1 MARLQLLANKRTLQA
16 STNDVPGLS
25 ADALLVTPHLDVYHS
40 GVPEDVF
47 TLSCFR
53 RDLHDHHRALRE
65 MGTHKITAMFSVLPC
80 DIITRNDWDDARLSK
95 CDHARQKATDLPRIL
110 ERDPKRPSDY
120 APYTEGRDRLWSA
133 SGRYPRSL
141 TGH

>member
-1 MARLQLLANKRTLQA
+1 MKSKQQETCTKSLDHTMGKCLKA
-16 STNDVPGLS
+16 SVVHTR
-25 ADALLVTPHLDVYHS
+25 
-40 GVPEDVF
+40 EDVF

-95 CDHARQKATDLPRIL
+95 CDHARQKATDL
-110 ERDPKRPSDY
+110 
-120 APYTEGRDRLWSA
+120 
-133 SGRYPRSL
+133 SG
-141 TGH
+141 